1 MRRSALIACGHGR
14 GFRGVEL
21 PAKSKV
27 SREQSQLSG
36 KTLNGPLKGHYNLSA
51 NVGNLLAVTANT

>member
-1 MRRSALIACGHGR
+1 MAV
-14 GFRGVEL
+14 GFGGVEL